1 MGLNKTLFMKRLL
14 LTGLV
19 LTMLA
24 CEEEKPKIDYALLS
38 GKIENPAAESLA
50 VFKGNDLVKKM
61 VVNKDGTFADTL
73 KIEDGYYRFN
83 HGREG
88 SLMYI
93 TPGDDLT
100 LSLNTEEFDESIK
113 YAGIGA
119 ENSNFL
125 ASKFL
130 AEEKLDLNY
139 TKIFAMEE
147 NDFLSMMNE
156 IKSSKLEFLKASK
169 DISNTLRNLEEKNI
183 EYEHLTNLFNYKSYH
198 AYYAKKEDFTPSKA
212 FTTLF
217 DNVDFNNQND
227 YETLESYKGLVIE
240 YYMNKIGD
248 SANPKEVFDA
258 INTNTFPALKEDLA
272 NNLRYNIDPNNEHN
286 EAYYNGLMAI
296 SQDEAF
302 KKEITTKYN
311 KVKNLAKGMPSPK
324 FVNYENHKGGTTS
337 LDDLKGKYVYIDVWA
352 TWCGPCIREI
362 PSLKKVEK
370 QYHNKNIAFVSMSI
384 DRAAAHNKWFEMV
397 KDKEL
402 GGIQIIADK
411 DWSSQ
416 FVKDYAIEGIPRF
429 ILLDPQGN
437 IVSANAPRPSN
448 PALIKLFDELSI

>member
-1 MGLNKTLFMKRLL
+1 MGLNKIHFMKRLL

-38 GKIENPAAESLA
+38 GKIENPAGESLA
-50 VFKGNDLVKKM
+50 IFKGNNLVKKL
-61 VVNKDGTFADTL
+61 VVNKDGTFTDTL
-73 KIEDGYYRFN
+73 KIEDGYYKFN
-83 HGREG
+83 HGNER
-88 SLMYI
+88 SSMYL
-93 TPGDDLT
+93 TQGDDLT
-100 LSLNTEEFDESIK
+100 LSLNTKTFDESIK
-113 YAGIGA
+113 YTGIGA

-125 ASKFL
+125 ASKLL

-147 NDFLSMMNE
+147 NEFLSMMNE
-156 IKSSKLEFLKASK
+156 VKSSKLEFLKASK
-169 DISNTLRNLEEKNI
+169 DISNTLRNLEEKQI
-183 EYEHLTNLFNYKSYH
+183 EYQHLTNLFYYKSNH
-198 AYYAKKEDFTPSKA
+198 AYFAKKEDFAPSKA
-212 FTTLF
+212 FMTLF
-217 DNVDFNNQND
+217 ENVDFNNQND

-240 YYMNKIGD
+240 YYMNKISD

-272 NNLRYNIDPNNEHN
+272 DNLRYNIDPNNEHN
-286 EAYYNGLMAI
+286 EAYYNGLMAM
-296 SQDEAF
+296 SQDEVF
-302 KKEITTKYN
+302 KKELTTKYN
-311 KVKNLAKGMPSPK
+311 KVKNLTKGMPSPK
-324 FVNYENHKGGTTS
+324 FVNYKNHKGGTTS

-362 PSLKKVEK
+362 PALKEVEK
-370 QYHNKNIAFVSMSI
+370 QFHNKNIAFVSLSI

-397 KDKEL
+397 KDKAL

-448 PALIKLFDELSI
+448 PALIKMFNELNI